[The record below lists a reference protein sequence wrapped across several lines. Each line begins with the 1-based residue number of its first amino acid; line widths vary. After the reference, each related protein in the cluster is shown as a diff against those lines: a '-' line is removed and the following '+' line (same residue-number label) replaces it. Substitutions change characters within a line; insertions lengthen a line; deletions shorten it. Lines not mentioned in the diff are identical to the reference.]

1 MSTLEKKIADVVLKR
16 IRAARSNGHIES
28 VPETEPKIA
37 QPVSVRQARFS
48 DFDQVFAL
56 NTKLGLGPDSAENWK
71 RLWLENPALLD
82 GETPVIGW
90 VLETSNGIVG
100 FLGSIPLQYEYEGKT
115 VRAVVASRFAVDV
128 AYRSFSHLLI
138 ISFFRQKNVDLFL
151 NTTATVS
158 AGKMMLAFKAAPI
171 PQADYGDVLFWIIDS
186 GYFTKSVFD
195 KLGIGPGLRA
205 ARSLVSLGI
214 RVDIGLRRRTP
225 RGGTNKYS
233 VSESN
238 VNDIGNEF
246 QEFWLAKSNETSR
259 LQAKRSPSI
268 MRWHFDPPR
277 NRHIAK
283 VVACYLGNR
292 LVGYGIVRHYTSE
305 KEGLRRSL
313 VADLMIE
320 GDDPCIVEQLLAAM
334 YKSASNAGTHVL
346 EVMGF
351 PKEIR
356 QMFTK
361 SKPYFRKY
369 PACPF
374 FYKAKDRALHERLT
388 DENVWY
394 ACPFDG
400 DGTIFP

>member
-16 IRAARSNGHIES
+16 IRAARSNGNIGSASES
-28 VPETEPKIA
+28 EPKIA
-37 QPVSVRQARFS
+37 QPVSVRQTRFS
-48 DFDQVFAL
+48 DFDQVSAL

-90 VLETSNGIVG
+90 VLETSSGIVG
-100 FLGSIPLQYEYEGKT
+100 FLGSIRLQYEYEGR
-115 VRAVVASRFAVDV
+115 VVNAVVASRLAVDV
-128 AYRSFSHLLI
+128 TYRSFSHLLI

-151 NTTATVS
+151 NTTATVP
-158 AGKMMLAFKAAPI
+158 AGKMMVAFKAAPI
-171 PQADYGDVLFWIIDS
+171 PQEDYGDVLFWIIDP
-186 GYFTKSVFD
+186 GHFTKSVFD
-195 KLGIGPGLRA
+195 RLGIGSALGA
-205 ARSLVSLGI
+205 ARSLVSLAL

-225 RGGTNKYS
+225 RAGTSEYS
-233 VSESN
+233 VLETS
-238 VNDIGNEF
+238 VNNIGSEF
-246 QEFWLAKSNETSR
+246 QRFWIARSNETSR
-259 LQAKRSPSI
+259 MHAKRSASI
-268 MRWHFDPPR
+268 MRWHFDPPG

-283 VVACYLGNR
+283 VLACYLGNR

-305 KEGLRRSL
+305 QEGLRRSL

-320 GDDPCIVEQLLAAM
+320 GDDQCIVEQLLAAM
-334 YKSASNAGTHVL
+334 YKSAKNAGSHVL

-356 QMFTK
+356 KMFLK
-361 SKPYFRKY
+361 SKPYLRNY

-374 FYKAKDRALHERLT
+374 FYKAKDRALHDRLA
-388 DENVWY
+388 DQNAWY